1 MTINIIWK
9 RLEASIMEN
18 SVTRESKK
26 RDVLKGLDVS
36 LSVIDAYIRYCVVSS
51 LSIVTFKV
59 SLQK

>member
-1 MTINIIWK
+1 MSINIIWK